1 MLMALALVVA
11 ACSSDDADTDT
22 TTTVAGED
30 NATTTTAGTD
40 SGDTTT
46 TTVDPEL
53 PIDAPERTLVVA
65 ATGTPSGFD
74 GDIFG
79 PNMQNAV
86 VNLNEPLVDYE
97 LAGTEVNGDEV
108 RPRLAESWTVSDD
121 GLTYTIKLR
130 EGVLSHLGNELTAE
144 DVVWSYEKSIAQGRT
159 GNFIRNVGNVDSIE
173 ATGTYEV
180 QFTLTAPSPI
190 FIRAITV
197 YTPSIYDSTELKTHA
212 TDDDPYATEWLKS
225 NFAGYGPYYVD
236 QFTPGQQVI
245 FKANP
250 NYWDGVPY
258 YTTIVYQAVP
268 EPANRV
274 ALLTAEEV
282 DYIEAPSQQQLV
294 ELSNNSSISV
304 QSVPGNL
311 QARLLANANFEP
323 YDDPL
328 VRQAL
333 IYALDTE
340 SLVNTAFQ
348 GIGVPAK
355 SPVPPSFPCYTDE
368 HWQYT
373 YDVAKA
379 QELLTEA
386 GYPDGIELTLTYSD
400 TRPFDE
406 PLAVQAQAQWAEAGI
421 DVTLEKIPNDEMS
434 ARVATGTRDVPFFAF
449 FEQSIVLDPGYLF
462 FLTSLPDGAGN
473 RNDYSNPEVTALVE
487 EANATLDA
495 DERCELLSEAQR
507 LHVEDAGWTVSILAG
522 GHFVSAPD
530 VTGWV
535 WFPDNQV
542 RWALLGR
549 EG

>member
-1 MLMALALVVA
+1 MTRKTIVAMLMALALVVA

-294 ELSNNSSISV
+294 ELSNNS
-304 QSVPGNL
+304 
-311 QARLLANANFEP
+311 
-323 YDDPL
+323 
-328 VRQAL
+328 
-333 IYALDTE
+333 
-340 SLVNTAFQ
+340 
-348 GIGVPAK
+348 
-355 SPVPPSFPCYTDE
+355 
-368 HWQYT
+368 
-373 YDVAKA
+373 
-379 QELLTEA
+379 
-386 GYPDGIELTLTYSD
+386 
-400 TRPFDE
+400 
-406 PLAVQAQAQWAEAGI
+406 
-421 DVTLEKIPNDEMS
+421 
-434 ARVATGTRDVPFFAF
+434 
-449 FEQSIVLDPGYLF
+449 
-462 FLTSLPDGAGN
+462 
-473 RNDYSNPEVTALVE
+473 
-487 EANATLDA
+487 
-495 DERCELLSEAQR
+495 
-507 LHVEDAGWTVSILAG
+507 
-522 GHFVSAPD
+522 
-530 VTGWV
+530 
-535 WFPDNQV
+535 
-542 RWALLGR
+542 
-549 EG
+549 